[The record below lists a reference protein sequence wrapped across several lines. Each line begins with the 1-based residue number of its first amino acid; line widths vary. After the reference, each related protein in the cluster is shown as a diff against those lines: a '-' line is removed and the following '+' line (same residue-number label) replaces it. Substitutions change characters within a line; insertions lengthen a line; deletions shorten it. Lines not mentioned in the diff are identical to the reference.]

1 MNTSP
6 LPRDL
11 KFPEDQDPEGV
22 HSTSVIGGEFG
33 ITAELPKLEAIIE
46 WQEGRRKFTRG
57 YYRLVEGPQLFRLQQ
72 GFSRHFSIHHAIAF
86 SSLP

>member
-11 KFPEDQDPEGV
+11 EFPEDQDPEAI

-33 ITAELPKLEAIIE
+33 ITAELPKLDDILE
-46 WQEGRRKFTRG
+46 WQEGR
-57 YYRLVEGPQLFRLQQ
+57 
-72 GFSRHFSIHHAIAF
+72 S
-86 SSLP
+86 